1 MPTGKYKKK
10 NKKTD
15 DISPRGAVHN
25 IVVSMANG
33 NDKDERDVPWSLLIA
48 VVVLCFVLVIALPV
62 MGLMYMDM
70 NNATNAA
77 IVEIDRMRR
86 LRNLILR
93 ELEDKNAN
101 SEPAQT
107 TPSEESIR

>member
-1 MPTGKYKKK
+1 M
-10 NKKTD
+10 
-15 DISPRGAVHN
+15 
-25 IVVSMANG
+25 
-33 NDKDERDVPWSLLIA
+33 
-48 VVVLCFVLVIALPV
+48 IALPV
-62 MGLMYMDM
+62 MGIMYMDM

-86 LRNLILR
+86 IRNLMLR

-101 SEPAQT
+101 SEPIKA